1 MKKTL
6 MAAAILSLF
15 SGAAFAADSVTMY
28 GVMDLGVAHYD
39 NGGQTVTNL
48 SQGGVS
54 NSRIGLKGSE
64 DLGGGLNAIFQLET
78 GICANGGYSDGT
90 GKVALPS
97 GGTCSGGGFFQRQTW
112 VGLQGGF
119 GTVRLGRYYTYSDLD
134 LYDFDPFTDNTVAG
148 VGNMPEK
155 WIPVRFSQAI
165 TYDTPSFGGFD
176 VGAQVAFGD
185 GLGLTTS
192 TAAKT
197 IGGYGL
203 RARYLSGPI
212 RVSAEM
218 TRANDINGNAMV
230 KDTRISGAYDFGIL
244 SLRALYGQN
253 SPDSAA
259 INATSIFKTKYFMVG
274 AAIPVGPGSILASYT
289 QIKND
294 TVANAGAKQIGI
306 GYWYNLSKRTMLYAN
321 YARISNDANALYTV
335 GVGNDAPK
343 GPNGSTSSGLMLG
356 IKHSF

>member
-134 LYDFDPFTDNTVAG
+134 LFDFNPFTDNTVG
-148 VGNMPEK
+148 GNGNLMEK
-155 WIPVRFSQAI
+155 YFPVRYSQSV
-165 TYDTPSFGGFD
+165 TYDSPSFGGFD
-176 VGAQVAFGD
+176 LGGQFAFGD
-185 GLGLTTS
+185 GLGQTTATNS
-192 TAAKT
+192 KT
-197 IGGYGL
+197 IGAYGL
-203 RARYLSGPI
+203 RARYLSGPV
-212 RVSAEM
+212 RVSLEYM
-218 TRANDINGNAMV
+218 NVKNAAGDSTI
-230 KDTRISGAYDFGIL
+230 KDARISGAYDFGIA
-244 SLRALYGQN
+244 SVSAIYGQN

-259 INATSIFKTKYFMVG
+259 VAAANPKYKYFELG
-274 AAIPVGPGSILASYT
+274 TIIPVGQGSIRAAYT
-289 QIKND
+289 RLKDD
-294 TVANAGAKQIGI
+294 TTTNANAAQYAI
-306 GYWYNLSKRTMLYAN
+306 GYWYNMSKRTMLYAN
-321 YARISNDANALYTV
+321 YSRISNDANALYTV